1 MSLLALRQ
9 DLRLALELAN
19 KVGQPSPIAAA
30 VNDLY
35 ARAKTNGLGDEDF
48 SAIIEA
54 LKVNVNA

>member
-1 MSLLALRQ
+1 MNLLALRQ
-9 DLRLALELAN
+9 DLRLAVELAN

-35 ARAKTNGLGDEDF
+35 RRAITDGLGDEDF

-54 LKVNVNA
+54 LKVKVKS